1 MLLDWG
7 MQRNRPSSCVHKR
20 GGVHGGRSCSVTK
33 NTAALVFQVRLM
45 LAALNHLRSVRLDEL
60 VSGKACT
67 TKLWPKVCRHSKPAL
82 PIECIRQC
90 PMHWAAHAVL
100 HVCTA
105 HAGGGRVNTGGVSWG
120 GQGTSCLGCRMG
132 LVAARQR
139 VRLAAAASCRVALER

>member
-7 MQRNRPSSCVHKR
+7 MQRIRPSSCVHMR

-82 PIECIRQC
+82 PIECNGSARCIGPRMPC
-90 PMHWAAHAVL
+90 CMSARRTRA
-100 HVCTA
+100 
-105 HAGGGRVNTGGVSWG
+105 AGG
-120 GQGTSCLGCRMG
+120 
-132 LVAARQR
+132 
-139 VRLAAAASCRVALER
+139 